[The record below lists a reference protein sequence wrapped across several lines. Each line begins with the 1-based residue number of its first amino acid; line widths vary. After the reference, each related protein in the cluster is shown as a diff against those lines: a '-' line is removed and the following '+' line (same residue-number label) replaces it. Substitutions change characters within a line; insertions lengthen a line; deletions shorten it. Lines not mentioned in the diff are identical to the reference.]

1 MPRSLRL
8 PAMLVAVVVVAE
20 AGVLLLRPRESGPQ
34 PKAVLPTAY
43 FSTAEIDRAEAFRSR
58 QLALYGLRL
67 AIEAGVLV
75 ALVRRPP
82 KRLTGAARRPVVL
95 GAVAGAGI
103 SLALGAATLPVRVIA
118 REASKDV
125 GLVTQGWAD
134 YALDVVKGE
143 LVGAAMAGAGGAL
156 VVVVIRRFGRRW
168 WIAGSAVIVGYGIVL
183 TYLAPI
189 VIEPLFNEFK
199 PLPRG
204 DLRSD
209 VLSLASRAGV
219 EVGEVYEVDASRR
232 TTASNA
238 YVAGLGQTKRVVL
251 YDNLLRDFKP
261 AEVRLIVAHE
271 LGHVRYR
278 DVPQGL
284 LYLALVAPV
293 AMFATALA
301 AERLTPRRAATP
313 AASLPAIALSAMVLT
328 VSVGFISNQLSRA
341 VEKRADFYALGLV
354 PEPDVMIAM
363 QQRLVRSNVSDPDPP
378 ALVRLLLATH
388 PPAIERIGMAEA
400 LRD

>member
-1 MPRSLRL
+1 
-8 PAMLVAVVVVAE
+8 MLVAVVVVAE

-82 KRLTGAARRPVVL
+82 KRLTGATRRPVVL

-134 YALDVVKGE
+134 YAADVVKGE
-143 LVGAAMAGAGGAL
+143 LVGAAMAGVGGAL

-271 LGHVRYR
+271 LAHVRYR

-284 LYLALVAPV
+284 LYLALVAPM

>member
-67 AIEAGVLV
+67 AIEVGVLV

-82 KRLTGAARRPVVL
+82 KRLTGATRRPVVL

-134 YALDVVKGE
+134 YAADVVKGE
-143 LVGAAMAGAGGAL
+143 LVGAAMAGVGGAL

-271 LGHVRYR
+271 LAHVRYR

-284 LYLALVAPV
+284 LYLALVAPM

>member
-1 MPRSLRL
+1 
-8 PAMLVAVVVVAE
+8 MLVAVVVVAE

-82 KRLTGAARRPVVL
+82 KRLTGATRRPVVL

-134 YALDVVKGE
+134 YAADVVKGE
-143 LVGAAMAGAGGAL
+143 LVGAAMAGVGGAL

-271 LGHVRYR
+271 LAHVRYR